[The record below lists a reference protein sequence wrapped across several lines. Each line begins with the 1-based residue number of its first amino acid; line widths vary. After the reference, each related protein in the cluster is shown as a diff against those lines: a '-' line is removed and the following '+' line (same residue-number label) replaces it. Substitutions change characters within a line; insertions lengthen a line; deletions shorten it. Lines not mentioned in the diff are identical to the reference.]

1 VRRSTTAALSERGY
15 IFGGGQKFAPAT
27 GNRFEASSVSMALV
41 FSGLRKVARDLDKS
55 DAAAGAQRFLRK
67 FQIEQVADRVGSASL
82 KLGK

>member
-1 VRRSTTAALSERGY
+1 
-15 IFGGGQKFAPAT
+15 
-27 GNRFEASSVSMALV
+27 MALV